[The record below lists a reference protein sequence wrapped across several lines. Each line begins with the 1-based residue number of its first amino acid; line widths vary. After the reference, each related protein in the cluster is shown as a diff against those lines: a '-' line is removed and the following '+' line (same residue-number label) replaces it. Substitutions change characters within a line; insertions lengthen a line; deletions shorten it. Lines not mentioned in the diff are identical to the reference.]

1 MANLLTVIIV
11 DENEVF
17 RTGLKQ
23 IIGTTNQA
31 VTLECADSTT
41 SFTSLL
47 HYVQPGLIFLRVKKN
62 APEDMELIAN
72 VTSRYPLT
80 KIITLYEVAEE
91 NFVQQLFHQKIQGII
106 HKNAYARE
114 FMAALDVVVQDG
126 LYYCQQTLKLLASS
140 SSYNQNKF
148 TGALELASFTPREK
162 QIITLLCQECT
173 AKEIADKLA
182 LSKRTIENMKM
193 RIQEKMQA
201 KNIAGIVSY
210 AYRYSVVKNLF

>member
-1 MANLLTVIIV
+1 MANLLTVMIV

-23 IIGTTNQA
+23 IIGSTSQP
-31 VTLECADSTT
+31 LDLQCADSTT
-41 SFTSLL
+41 TFTSLQ
-47 HYVQPGLIFLRVKKN
+47 HYTQPGLIFLRVRKN
-62 APEDMELIAN
+62 ASEDIDLIAD
-72 VTSRYPLT
+72 VTTRYPLT
-80 KIITLYEVAEE
+80 KIIALYEVAEE
-91 NFVQQLFHQKIQGII
+91 DVVHQLFHQKIQGII

-114 FMAALDVVVQDG
+114 FLAALDAVVQDG

-140 SSYNQNKF
+140 SSYNQKKL
-148 TGALELASFTPREK
+148 TGALELASFTSREK

-182 LSKRTIENMKM
+182 VSKRTVENMKM

-201 KNIAGIVSY
+201 KNTAGIVSY
-210 AYRYSVVKNLF
+210 AYRYRLVKNMF

>member
-31 VTLECADSTT
+31 VALECADNTT

-62 APEDMELIAN
+62 APEDMELIAD

-91 NFVQQLFHQKIQGII
+91 NFVQQLFHQKVQGI
-106 HKNAYARE
+106 
-114 FMAALDVVVQDG
+114 V
-126 LYYCQQTLKLLASS
+126 
-140 SSYNQNKF
+140 
-148 TGALELASFTPREK
+148 
-162 QIITLLCQECT
+162 
-173 AKEIADKLA
+173 
-182 LSKRTIENMKM
+182 
-193 RIQEKMQA
+193 
-201 KNIAGIVSY
+201 
-210 AYRYSVVKNLF
+210 

>member
-1 MANLLTVIIV
+1 VIIV

-31 VTLECADSTT
+31 VALECADNTT

-62 APEDMELIAN
+62 SPEDIGLIAD
-72 VTSRYPLT
+72 VTTRYPLT

-91 NFVQQLFHQKIQGII
+91 NFVQQLFHQKCIRKGIPGSPGCGGSGW
-106 HKNAYARE
+106 
-114 FMAALDVVVQDG
+114 VVLLPAD
-126 LYYCQQTLKLLASS
+126 LKAVGVFSVLH
-140 SSYNQNKF
+140 QKKF
-148 TGALELASFTPREK
+148 TGALEPASFTPREK

-210 AYRYSVVKNLF
+210 AYRYSLVKNLF